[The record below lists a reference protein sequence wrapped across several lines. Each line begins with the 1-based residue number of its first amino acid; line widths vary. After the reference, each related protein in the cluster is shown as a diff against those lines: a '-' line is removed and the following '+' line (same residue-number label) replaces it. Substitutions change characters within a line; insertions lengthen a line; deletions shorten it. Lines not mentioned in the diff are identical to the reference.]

1 MARTPDKL
9 NKDDLIVKLA
19 GPILTA
25 VTVALLGFFTSQYL
39 SKRQANE
46 ARIQLY
52 AQLMSQR
59 EQSDSALRKDMFQT
73 IFNSFL
79 KGSAGSLDEQVL
91 NLELLAYNF
100 HESLNLKPLFIYLNK
115 KIVSSHDREKANL
128 LKRLERVARDV
139 AMKQL
144 LVLETAGDYADRNVD
159 LGALKQHGEDGIKL
173 EPAKLAFGQPETETE
188 VTVYVLAANVKTH
201 ELKVRLEYMM
211 PDNTQSATTTR
222 DVEFSVSFYD
232 FPMIDNTRLPGD
244 RRVAVVLNSFDED
257 SAYITVAGFPG
268 AYASLIEKPYFQD
281 LVRQLIENPRPEER
295 TAPSKPSP

>member
-1 MARTPDKL
+1 MATTPGKS
-9 NKDDLIVKLA
+9 NKDDLIAKLA

-73 IFNSFL
+73 IFDSFL

-115 KIVSSHDREKANL
+115 KIVSSNDREKTNL

-139 AMKQL
+139 AMRQL
-144 LVLETAGDYADRNVD
+144 LVLETAGDYADRDVD
-159 LGALKQHGEDGIKL
+159 LGALKQQGEGGLKL
-173 EPAKLAFGQPETETE
+173 DPAKLVFGKPETEMD
-188 VTVYVLAANVKTH
+188 VTLYVLAVNFQTH
-201 ELKVRLEYMM
+201 ELKLKLEYAI
-211 PDNTQSATTTR
+211 PGNTHAATTTR
-222 DVEFSVSFYD
+222 DVEFSLSFYD

-257 SAYITVAGFPG
+257 SAQITVAGFPG

-281 LVRQLIENPRPEER
+281 LVNQLIENPRSEER
-295 TAPSKPSP
+295 PAPSKVQ